1 VGSVSLSSRGPRS
14 SRRVSSSATR
24 RLPALAQRFE
34 IYYYRIHVPAAGT
47 RGPMILRRLRYH
59 LLYSCTRTMQS
70 QIDAAV
76 GRPPLS
82 GAARCKPVSRVACAL
97 FPRGTP
103 TRRHGLSARLTC
115 LPMSTG
121 RATSSNPRPGP
132 WWMSSIGGSFGGA
145 DA

>member
-1 VGSVSLSSRGPRS
+1 VGSVSLSSRGPRF
-14 SRRVSSSATR
+14 SRSVSSSATR
-24 RLPALAQRFE
+24 RLPVGYPCSRSAPRSMYLLPCRSA
-34 IYYYRIHVPAAGT
+34 YT
-47 RGPMILRRLRYH
+47 RGPRILRRLCYQ
-59 LLYSCTRTMQS
+59 LLYNCTRTMHS

-76 GRPPLS
+76 GRQSLS

-121 RATSSNPRPGP
+121 RATPSNLRPGP
-132 WWMSSIGGSFGGA
+132 WWMSSCE
-145 DA
+145 